1 MPLSE
6 DEQRILE
13 QIEKGLYDEDPRFGR
28 APNRRAA
35 HFLDRFGRLRA
46 GLLCLVAGVAALVP
60 FFLAR
65 WVSAGVAAFSLMV
78 AGIVLLAGSATDA
91 LRGAGGEDSKRRSRE
106 RMQGV
111 VDRFQERLR
120 DRYKNT

>member
-13 QIEKGLYDEDPRFGR
+13 QIEKGLYEEDPRFGR
-28 APNRRAA
+28 TKNRRAA

-46 GLLCLVAGVAALVP
+46 GLLCLAAGLAALVP

-65 WVSAGVAAFSLMV
+65 WVIAGVAAFSLMV
-78 AGIVLLAGSATDA
+78 TGIVLLAGSATEA
-91 LRGAGGEDSKRRSRE
+91 LRTTGGKDSKSGGRE
-106 RMQGV
+106 RMQGL

>member
-1 MPLSE
+1 VPLSE

-13 QIEKGLYDEDPRFGR
+13 QIEKGLYEEDPKFGR
-28 APNRRAA
+28 AATRKAT
-35 HFLDRFGRLRA
+35 HWLDRFGRLRVA
-46 GLLCLVAGVAALVP
+46 LLCLVSGLAALVP

-65 WVSAGVAAFSLMV
+65 WVLAGVAAFSLMV
-78 AGIVLLAGSATDA
+78 AGIVLLAGVASDS
-91 LRGAGGEDSKRRSRE
+91 LRGAGSRRVGRQ